1 MTGVREKRR
10 RRNKRDS
17 PTDDRFKRKEGKG

>member
-17 PTDDRFKRKEGKG
+17 PTDDRFKREEGKV